1 MKQCFLFKRK
11 IGGIT
16 MEEIRN
22 NKELEQL
29 LNKAEELDWNYT
41 IWNEPEG
48 SYGGW
53 HQNERN
59 YVELETCS
67 LLGEDFSMII
77 DFDKEE
83 TIDSFLENLK
93 EYESDFD
100 SEEHAK
106 MWIES
111 RGKNGVPNSIRDLL
125 DDAEE
130 IKKMIFELWDKLSE
144 EIAIPQF

>member
-1 MKQCFLFKRK
+1 
-11 IGGIT
+11 

-22 NKELEQL
+22 EELEQL

-48 SYGGW
+48 NFGGW
-53 HQNERN
+53 HHNERN
-59 YVELETCS
+59 YVELGKYSPE
-67 LLGEDFSMII
+67 GEDFSMII
-77 DFDKEE
+77 DFDKKDV
-83 TIDSFLENLK
+83 IDSFLKNLK

-100 SEEHAK
+100 PEEHAE
-106 MWIES
+106 MWIEG

-125 DDAEE
+125 DDAEA
-130 IKKMIFELWDKLSE
+130 IKKMIFELWDKLFD